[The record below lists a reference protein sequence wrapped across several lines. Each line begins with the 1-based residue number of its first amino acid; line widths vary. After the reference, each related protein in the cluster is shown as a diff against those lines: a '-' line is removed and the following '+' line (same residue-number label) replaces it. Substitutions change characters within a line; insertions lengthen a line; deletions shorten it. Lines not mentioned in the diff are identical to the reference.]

1 MTVVIRK
8 SMDRVTIQK
17 ILSSFTKSKGF
28 DAKRHC
34 GVIQLK
40 ASPLDIQKQM
50 RDEWE

>member
-1 MTVVIRK
+1 MTVVIKK
-8 SMDRVTIQK
+8 SMDRETIRK
-17 ILSSFTKSKGF
+17 IISTLSKSKGF

>member
-1 MTVVIRK
+1 MTVVIKK
-8 SMDRVTIQK
+8 SMDRETIRK
-17 ILSSFTKSKGF
+17 IIATLHKPKGF

-40 ASPLDIQKQM
+40 VSPLDIQKQM